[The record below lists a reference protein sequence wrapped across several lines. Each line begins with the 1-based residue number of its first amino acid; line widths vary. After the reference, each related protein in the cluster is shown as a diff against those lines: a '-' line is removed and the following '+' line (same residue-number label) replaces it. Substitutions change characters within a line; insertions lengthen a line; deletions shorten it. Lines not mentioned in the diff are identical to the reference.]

1 MAMLLA
7 SLGVQQV
14 CAQKW
19 AKKLGLAVAEEVV
32 KDAKKTTTQS
42 GKGTMLPG
50 FTVKYTGCTI
60 SGNDAVIKAVITN
73 NTGKDEKLRLQ
84 DCKAFDSNNAQHK
97 VYLNLG
103 GKEYSSYGLITDA
116 VPAGVPVKVT
126 IRAENVSRDVA
137 AINSCKLNVQMR
149 VKGGDYDWIIPP
161 QNILLSKNTNAD
173 NIVCLFYPLPER
185 TNIYDS
191 DGESYNLDIDA
202 SKLANTYWSK
212 SRGWLPRE
220 GQANL
225 VFCL

>member
-1 MAMLLA
+1 
-7 SLGVQQV
+7 
-14 CAQKW
+14 
-19 AKKLGLAVAEEVV
+19 
-32 KDAKKTTTQS
+32 
-42 GKGTMLPG
+42 
-50 FTVKYTGCTI
+50 
-60 SGNDAVIKAVITN
+60 
-73 NTGKDEKLRLQ
+73 
-84 DCKAFDSNNAQHK
+84 
-97 VYLNLG
+97 
-103 GKEYSSYGLITDA
+103 
-116 VPAGVPVKVT
+116 
-126 IRAENVSRDVA
+126 
-137 AINSCKLNVQMR
+137 MR

-173 NIVCLFYPLPER
+173 NIVCSNPDMSFNFRKCVRMGNKVMITATVMNNSGKDILFYPLPER